1 MKNILAYIDESGD
14 PRFNEGASSHIYYSC
29 VLIEKENEAEITEV
43 LKRIKTALNL
53 KEFKSSAIQTEAR
66 RISIIESLLG
76 VDFKFLCLSID
87 KSLVRGEWKKNPRVF
102 YKYTQKLLHKKLYS
116 LYDEINITLDKFGS
130 VDYQESFRKY
140 LESEFQ
146 LELFDSSFQIGS
158 AKDSDLV
165 QLADLF
171 GGTKRKSDLDEFER
185 SAEIRNLLSRFNL
198 FNFSWP
204 NDFVNLIIDEITD
217 EINKIIAQNSIS
229 AAERFIASNQHIAAE
244 LPKILTLEYLLFSI
258 RHVNPIEFTYS
269 NEIID
274 WLRENTFNFSEEEFR
289 SQIIGQLRERHVI
302 IIGSRKGLKIPVS
315 MDELVNYLNFTTA
328 KYLTMIKRTK
338 ITIDTIK
345 ASSLGKIDILS
356 NESFILHK
364 DIFELLEKNRII

>member
-14 PRFNEGASSHIYYSC
+14 PRFNDGASTHIYYSC
-29 VLIEKENEAEITEV
+29 VLIEKEKEIEITET
-43 LKRIKTALNL
+43 LQRIKRTLNL
-53 KEFKSSAIQTEAR
+53 KEFKSSAIQSESR
-66 RISIIESLLG
+66 RISIIESLFG
-76 VDFKFLCLSID
+76 IDFKFLCLSID
-87 KSLVRGEWKKNPRVF
+87 KSLVRGEWRKNPRVF

-130 VDYQESFRKY
+130 VDYQESFKKY

-146 LELFDSSFQIGS
+146 LELFDSSFQIAS
-158 AKDSDLV
+158 AKDNDLI

-171 GGTKRKSDLDEFER
+171 GGTKRKSDLNEFEK
-185 SAEIRNLLSRFNL
+185 SIEIRTLLSKFIL

-204 NDFVNLIIDEITD
+204 TDFASLVIEEITD
-217 EINKIIAQNSIS
+217 ETNKIIAQNSIS
-229 AAERFIASNQHIAAE
+229 AAERFVASNQHNATE
-244 LPKILTLEYLLFSI
+244 LPKILTLEYLLFSV
-258 RHVNPIEFTYS
+258 RHVNPNEFTYS

-274 WLRENTFNFSEEEFR
+274 WLGENTFSFSEEEFR

-315 MDELVNYLNFTTA
+315 MNELVDYLNFTTS

-345 ASSLGKIDILS
+345 ASSLGKIDLLS
-356 NESFILHK
+356 NDTFSLHK
-364 DIFELLEKNRII
+364 DIFDLLEKNKII